1 MNAPGTA
8 KRTTFL
14 SANSFDA
21 LKFCGMPQDVRSEAS
36 GVHGTYL
43 QPISQPCD
51 VRTLEDVLVRL
62 RAYEKITPS
71 GNESPA
77 LRPDIVKSR
86 MELTEATAT
95 MLHGY
100 QEHQSIMGSQK
111 SS

>member
-77 LRPDIVKSR
+77 LRPDIVKEQNGTDRSDGDDASR
-86 MELTEATAT
+86 LSRTPIYN
-95 MLHGY
+95 G
-100 QEHQSIMGSQK
+100 
-111 SS
+111 